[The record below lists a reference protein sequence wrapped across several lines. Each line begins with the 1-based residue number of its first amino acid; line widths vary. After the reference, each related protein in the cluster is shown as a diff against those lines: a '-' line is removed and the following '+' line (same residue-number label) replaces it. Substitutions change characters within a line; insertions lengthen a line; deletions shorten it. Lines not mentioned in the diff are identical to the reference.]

1 MLGAWHEVWSQLTA
15 DISTRHEV
23 WSQLTADISTR
34 EPLPL
39 CTRRVHRV
47 GTWQSDAE
55 GHNQHASVNDCT
67 HFCLPGVPDHWSR
80 LRASALLHVHLAR
93 HQHGGGGGGGREREE
108 ASRKI

>member
-67 HFCLPGVPDHWSR
+67 HFCLHSDVTWHWLASLIQTVR
-80 LRASALLHVHLAR
+80 RFRRAAVAAAGASA
-93 HQHGGGGGGGREREE
+93 E
-108 ASRKI
+108 AKVC